1 MCASQFFILW
11 SYLCDYSTSGFSM
24 MNLLLFEVPFRFHLP
39 SGDSRKGK
47 RHSIFMI
54 NVRVCIILWLPIC
67 ALVQYKLL
75 HHLFHG
81 RIESSLSHLAGEK
94 RILPDPIYCPIQF
107 FAGYWNAIL
116 QPDYWGEQDPPWIS
130 EVRLQHVEA
139 VRNGVFY
146 SSCPLWTQ
154 WLKLKK
160 PASKC

>member
-11 SYLCDYSTSGFSM
+11 SYLCDYSTSAFSM

-107 FAGYWNAIL
+107 FCWLLKHHPSARLLGRTGSTM
-116 QPDYWGEQDPPWIS
+116 DRWGQTAACRSCEKWCFLFFMPPVDPVG
-130 EVRLQHVEA
+130 EV
-139 VRNGVFY
+139 
-146 SSCPLWTQ
+146 
-154 WLKLKK
+154 KK
-160 PASKC
+160 PVSKC